1 MIHSDFFIF
10 NWCSLLMNKW
20 KKMKNKKYHN
30 VGTTPESST
39 HIHDCSL
46 SLLST
51 GASINSVFNLLVKC
65 QPSHIPGEQRYY
77 IKKKTTKNPIILNII
92 TLYTIYL
99 ILVSQKLSYNSSSI
113 KQIRWDWIK
122 KKIPLSA
129 FP

>member
-1 MIHSDFFIF
+1 MEK
-10 NWCSLLMNKW
+10 NE
-20 KKMKNKKYHN
+20 KKKKYHT

-77 IKKKTTKNPIILNII
+77 KTKNNQKPYNLEHYNII
-92 TLYTIYL
+92 HNIFNPRVTEVVI
-99 ILVSQKLSYNSSSI
+99 
-113 KQIRWDWIK
+113 
-122 KKIPLSA
+122 
-129 FP
+129 